1 MAPTADAKALDDL
14 IASTQALLTQF
25 TTSLSNSNSINNN
38 ENAPTTPPSAPIANP
53 PNPLRVFADASTLLK
68 AHVTKLSLLT
78 INAPFTPSA
87 VTKVLRDL
95 ASTCL
100 PALISAVQICQQQ
113 ERATWGAL
121 LGREAALRA
130 RRVFVEMQTLLRE
143 VQSVA
148 AGASTGAGG
157 NRDSL
162 SATGV
167 VWEACDALAELEGL
181 GVAGLAVRK
190 AEEWRDTIRDAIE
203 ELQEWAE
210 GEDLES
216 EGRDDD
222 ALLDSGDE
230 GVGGDEEGSLDEM
243 FNAANSLPADRP
255 ELKVLVGRAVE
266 KLKKVEILY
275 RALGKRRLK
284 AFKSVEA
291 ADGRRSGVEYLDEIV
306 ANLKALPDKVD
317 DLASTFYDLDE
328 EAVEEALADC
338 VDKARETAKL
348 ARLDYDGKEDEFSK
362 WSEKWIVAVS

>member
-14 IASTQALLTQF
+14 IASTQALLAQF
-25 TTSLSNSNSINNN
+25 TTSLGSDNN
-38 ENAPTTPPSAPIANP
+38 ASTPSVAPIANP
-53 PNPLRVFADASTLLK
+53 PNALRVFADASNLLK

-78 INAPFTPSA
+78 INKPFTPSA

-100 PALISAVQICQQQ
+100 PALISAVQICQQ
-113 ERATWGAL
+113 EKAIWGAL

-130 RRVFVEMQTLLRE
+130 RRVFMEMQTLLRE

-148 AGASTGAGG
+148 AGGSSAGG

-167 VWEACDALAELEGL
+167 VWEACDALAELEKL
-181 GVAGLAVRK
+181 GVAGLAVKK

-203 ELQEWAE
+203 ELQEWAD

-230 GVGGDEEGSLDEM
+230 GVDGDEEGSLDEM

-255 ELKVLVGRAVE
+255 ELKALVEEAVE

-275 RALGKRRLK
+275 KALGKRRLK
-284 AFKSVEA
+284 AFKSVDDGEA
-291 ADGRRSGVEYLDEIV
+291 KRSGVEYLDEIV
-306 ANLKALPDKVD
+306 GNLKALPDKVD

-348 ARLDYDGKEDEFSK
+348 ARLDYDGKEDEYSK
-362 WSEKWIVAVS
+362 WSEKWIEAVS